1 MDVAYL
7 PTMKQ
12 AILSLRLSWLCRD
25 LDEAVPNHNF
35 SVMAE
40 TFVRKALFFYQQA
53 VVNETSRVEMSSSIS
68 NFGPDIDKNYGWDGV
83 IYLCGLLEYKYG
95 QKKDP
100 ELRLKKLEEYKTAI
114 ARIFGFGKSTKSK
127 PGPLLEHSRNLYDN
141 LSKEL
146 EHSTEISAGDL

>member
-1 MDVAYL
+1 
-7 PTMKQ
+7 MK
-12 AILSLRLSWLCRD
+12 LL
-25 LDEAVPNHNF
+25 
-35 SVMAE
+35 
-40 TFVRKALFFYQQA
+40 
-53 VVNETSRVEMSSSIS
+53 SSSIS
-68 NFGPDIDKNYGWDGV
+68 NFGPDIDKNYGWDGL